1 MNKILCI
8 GNAVVDILLE
18 GLDLKQGISKAEFY
32 KESLMISGIQIST
45 GGDAMNEATIL
56 GRLGAEVA
64 LVAGIGCDKSGY
76 MIENAAKSAG
86 VDTSKIVW
94 SEKEKTQNI
103 ILAIQ
108 ADKEKLFFREPQSN
122 SGRFMPTEDMFYGV
136 NIVSIAS
143 LYNAPFD
150 CADVVKKTIRM
161 AKKQGAVVCA
171 DVIYGVDCELDD
183 AEMSKALQ
191 GIDYIFPN
199 EEEAYLMTGEREI
212 ADQARKLLD
221 YGIANVIIKR
231 GAKGSYFRN
240 KQTEKVYPALKGNMV
255 DATGAGDSFLAG
267 FCYGLANGRCPE
279 DCFAIAG
286 AAGLIAVESVG
297 ATEGLK
303 DLDTL
308 KTVLDR
314 YQVELIDGRL

>member
-108 ADKEKLFFREPQSN
+108 ADKEKLF
-122 SGRFMPTEDMFYGV
+122 SGSR
-136 NIVSIAS
+136 
-143 LYNAPFD
+143 
-150 CADVVKKTIRM
+150 K
-161 AKKQGAVVCA
+161 
-171 DVIYGVDCELDD
+171 VI
-183 AEMSKALQ
+183 
-191 GIDYIFPN
+191 
-199 EEEAYLMTGEREI
+199 
-212 ADQARKLLD
+212 
-221 YGIANVIIKR
+221 
-231 GAKGSYFRN
+231 
-240 KQTEKVYPALKGNMV
+240 
-255 DATGAGDSFLAG
+255 
-267 FCYGLANGRCPE
+267 PE
-279 DCFAIAG
+279 DLCRRKTCFM
-286 AAGLIAVESVG
+286 V
-297 ATEGLK
+297 
-303 DLDTL
+303 
-308 KTVLDR
+308 
-314 YQVELIDGRL
+314 

>member
-1 MNKILCI
+1 MSKILCI

-18 GLDLKQGISKAEFY
+18 GLDLKKGISRDEFY
-32 KESLMISGIQIST
+32 KDSLMISGIQVST

-56 GRLGAEVA
+56 GRLGANVA
-64 LVAGIGCDKSGY
+64 LVAGIGRDKSGF

-94 SEKEKTQNI
+94 SQTEKTQNI
-103 ILAIQ
+103 VLAIQ
-108 ADKEKLFFREPQSN
+108 EDKEKLFFRQPQSD
-122 SGRFMPTEDMFYGV
+122 SGRFIPTEDMFYGAS
-136 NIVSIAS
+136 IVSIAS

-150 CADVVKKTIRM
+150 RPEIVKRTIEL
-161 AKKQGAVVCA
+161 AKKQNAVICA
-171 DVIYGVDCELDD
+171 DVIYGVDRELND
-183 AEMSKALQ
+183 AQMKEALQ

-199 EEEAYLMTGEREI
+199 EEEAYLITGEKEI
-212 ADQARKLLD
+212 ADQAQKLLEC
-221 YGIANVIIKR
+221 GVKNVIIKR
-231 GAKGSYFRN
+231 GAEGSYFRN
-240 KQTEKVYPALKGNMV
+240 ISMEKVYPAFKGNMV

-267 FCYGLANGRCPE
+267 FCYGLSGGRCLD

-303 DLDTL
+303 DIDTL
-308 KTVLDR
+308 RVVLEQR
-314 YQVELIDGRL
+314 QITLKDGKL

>member
-1 MNKILCI
+1 MKKILCI

-18 GLDLKQGISKAEFY
+18 GLDLKQGISRSEFY
-32 KESLMISGIQIST
+32 KESLMISSIQIST

-56 GRLGAEVA
+56 GRLGAKVA
-64 LVAGIGCDKSGY
+64 LVVGIGRDRSGY
-76 MIENAAKSAG
+76 MIESAAKDAG
-86 VDTSKIVW
+86 ADTSQIVW

-108 ADKEKLFFREPQSN
+108 ENKEKLFFREPQGN
-122 SGRFMPTEDMFYGV
+122 AGRFMPTEDMFRGAD
-136 NIVSIAS
+136 IVSIAS

-150 CADVVKKTIRM
+150 RADVVEETIRL
-161 AKKQGAVVCA
+161 AKKQGAIICA
-171 DVIYGVDCELDD
+171 DVIYGVDCELND
-183 AEMSKALQ
+183 AKMKKALQ

-199 EEEAYLMTGEREI
+199 EEEAYLITGEKEI
-212 ADQARKLLD
+212 PDQAQKFLD
-221 YGIANVIIKR
+221 CGVTNVVIKR
-231 GAKGSYFRN
+231 GEKGSYFRN
-240 KQTEKVYPALKGNMV
+240 RQTEKTYPALKGNMV

-267 FCYGLANGRCPE
+267 FCYGLSIGRCLD

-303 DLDTL
+303 DLNTL
-308 KTVLDR
+308 KTVLDQHR
-314 YQVELIDGRL
+314 IELADGKL